1 MATTIFLTSD
11 PSISLT
17 FDNLESFQVVSRA
30 TVTAHPI
37 EQGAAVVD
45 HRQVQNGQVFLTG
58 RVTATPFT
66 SIPTTTDRLEAA
78 RVALDILHR
87 GGLVTVVNPDRG
99 TFAGYALENVSYPQ
113 NALGEMLV
121 SLSLSEV
128 RTAVA
133 VDVFIAPRE
142 PTPALQVGAPD
153 PQDAGSQPLETPP
166 TAVDSSLLSTISSLV
181 LGG

>member
-1 MATTIFLTSD
+1 MTTTIFSTRD

-37 EQGAAVVD
+37 EQGAAVID
-45 HRQVQNGQVFLTG
+45 HRQLQSGQVFLTG

-66 SIPTTTDRLEAA
+66 SVASVTDPLQAA
-78 RVALDILHR
+78 RLSLDILHQE
-87 GGLVTVVNPDRG
+87 GLVTVVNPDRG
-99 TFAGYALENVSYPQ
+99 TFVGYSLDNISYPQ
-113 NALGEMLV
+113 SALGEMLV
-121 SLSLSEV
+121 TLSLSEV
-128 RTAVA
+128 KTAVA
-133 VDVFIAPRE
+133 LDILIAPRE